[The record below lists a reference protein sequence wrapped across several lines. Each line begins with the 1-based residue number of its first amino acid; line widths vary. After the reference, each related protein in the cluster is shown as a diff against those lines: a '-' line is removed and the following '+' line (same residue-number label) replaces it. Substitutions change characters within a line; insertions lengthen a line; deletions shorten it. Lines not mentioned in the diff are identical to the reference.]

1 MATTKGKARPA
12 KPKAKPKATRS
23 KAKPRKKSFIRK
35 AMGPKTSTSSKKR
48 SWAWRLAKG
57 TAKGTAKLVAKGG
70 TKAVKAVGGKIQKAR
85 ADRKFPDGYVPEP
98 GEIPKGRWS
107 RTATVAGGR
116 RFDTPEAA
124 MAYTEK
130 VGAAEPEVTR
140 KERPTGS
147 LEWGRKG
154 KVRVR
159 PPTSRKPPGGRH
171 RPAKHKTKAE
181 ALIAAHRDKLTKIGS
196 KAVDDNDIA
205 RKINKGFK
213 ELLETRP
220 GPLSEMDALALGME
234 QAMGVAAEA
243 VENYRLNLIKRGF
256 DPAFLMPLNK
266 IQEQYELA
274 ATQWSVHIA
283 VIRVELALEIAA
295 AIRRKSGAVPDD
307 DTLAG

>member
-1 MATTKGKARPA
+1 VATTKGKARSA
-12 KPKAKPKATRS
+12 KPRAKATKT

-35 AMGPKTSTSSKKR
+35 ALGPKTTSAPSRKR
-48 SWAWRLAKG
+48 SWAWRFTKG
-57 TAKGTAKLVAKGG
+57 TAKGTAKLVAKGSG
-70 TKAVKAVGGKIQKAR
+70 KAAKAAGRRVERFRNG
-85 ADRKFPDGYVPEP
+85 RKFADGYIPEP
-98 GEIPKGRWS
+98 GEIPKRKFS

-116 RFDTPEAA
+116 RFDSPEAA
-124 MAYTEK
+124 MKYTEK
-130 VGAAEPEVTR
+130 VGASEPEPVR

-159 PPTSRKPPGGRH
+159 PPTTRKPPAGRH

-213 ELLETRP
+213 EMLETRP

-256 DPAFLMPLNK
+256 DPAFLVPLRNV
-266 IQEQYELA
+266 QENYEQA

-283 VIRVELALEIAA
+283 VIRIELALEIAA

>member
-1 MATTKGKARPA
+1 MATTKGKARSA
-12 KPKAKPKATRS
+12 KPKPRTTRA

-35 AMGPKTSTSSKKR
+35 AVGSKKSTSSKKR
-48 SWAWRLAKG
+48 SWAWRLTKG
-57 TAKGTAKLVAKGG
+57 TAKGTAKLVAKGS
-70 TKAVKAVGGKIQKAR
+70 TRAAKAVGHKVQKVR
-85 ADRKFPDGYVPEP
+85 ADRRFAEDYIPEP
-98 GEIPKGRWS
+98 GEIPKGKFS
-107 RTATVAGGR
+107 RTATVVGGR
-116 RFDTPEAA
+116 RFDSPEAA
-124 MAYTEK
+124 MKYTEK
-130 VGAAEPEVTR
+130 VGATEPEVKR

-147 LEWGRKG
+147 LEWSRRG

-159 PPTSRKPPGGRH
+159 PPTTRKAPAGRH

-181 ALIAAHRDKLTKIGS
+181 ALIAAHRDKLNKIGS

-205 RKINKGFK
+205 RKINRGFK

-256 DPAFLMPLNK
+256 DPAFLLPLNQ
-266 IQEQYELA
+266 IQEAYETA
-274 ATQWSVHIA
+274 ASKWSMHIA
-283 VIRVELALEIAA
+283 IVRVELALEIAA

>member
-1 MATTKGKARPA
+1 MAARRKPAPKKAP
-12 KPKAKPKATRS
+12 KPKRKGFIHKALGSKPATS
-23 KAKPRKKSFIRK
+23 A
-35 AMGPKTSTSSKKR
+35 KKR
-48 SWAWRLAKG
+48 AWVLRLARG
-57 TAKGTAKLVAKGG
+57 TAKGTWRLAANY
-70 TKAVKAVGGKIQKAR
+70 GGKAAR
-85 ADRKFPDGYVPEP
+85 ATGQRVKKFRDDRRFGEDYQPEP

-130 VGAAEPEVTR
+130 VGAAEPEVKR

-147 LEWGRKG
+147 LEWGKRG

-159 PPTSRKPPGGRH
+159 PATSRKPPAGRH
-171 RPAKHKTKAE
+171 RTAKHRTKAE

-213 ELLETRP
+213 EMLETRP

-256 DPAFLMPLNK
+256 DPAFLLPLNK
-266 IQEQYELA
+266 IQEQYEQA
-274 ATQWSVHIA
+274 ANQWSVHIA
-283 VIRVELALEIAA
+283 VIRVELAMEIAA
-295 AIRRKSGAVPDD
+295 AVRRRSGAVPDD